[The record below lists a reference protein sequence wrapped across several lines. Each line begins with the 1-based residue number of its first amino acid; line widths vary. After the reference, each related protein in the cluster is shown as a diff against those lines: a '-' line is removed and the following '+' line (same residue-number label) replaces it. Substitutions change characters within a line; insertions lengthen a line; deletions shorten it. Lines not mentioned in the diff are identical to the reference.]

1 MQAKIYVTVRCVL
14 AVTRN
19 LSRKFKALS
28 KEDLCC
34 ENVRVF
40 ESIGRD
46 DVAEKIRVLW
56 YWTWLEILVH
66 WGNKTPTAEMPL

>member
-19 LSRKFKALS
+19 LSRNFKALL
-28 KEDLCC
+28 KEDFCC
-34 ENVRVF
+34 KHVRVF

-46 DVAEKIRVLW
+46 DGTEKIRVL
-56 YWTWLEILVH
+56 
-66 WGNKTPTAEMPL
+66 